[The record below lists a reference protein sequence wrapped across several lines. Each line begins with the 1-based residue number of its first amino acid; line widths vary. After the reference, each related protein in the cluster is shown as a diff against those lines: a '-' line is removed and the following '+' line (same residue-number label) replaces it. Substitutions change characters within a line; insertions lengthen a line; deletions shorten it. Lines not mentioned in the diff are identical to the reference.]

1 MASTNEG
8 AGVGTLAIIFLV
20 LAGVPALLPRR
31 QNALVAA
38 GAYLALM
45 LAVFF
50 WAQAGLGAMSRGEGP
65 AFFGTIFHVGMAQA
79 LLGASLVARAIAFS
93 VAKRVPV
100 SSKSRMVASLLLAFC
115 LTFALA
121 MAGYFMG
128 FAGKGLLVLAGALA
142 SPLVWF
148 ACSLLLMP
156 GSAFKPMP
164 QGRAA

>member
-1 MASTNEG
+1 MG
-8 AGVGTLAIIFLV
+8 ALAIIFLV
-20 LAGVPALLPRR
+20 LAGAPALLPRR
-31 QNALVAA
+31 RDVLAAA
-38 GAYLALM
+38 GVYLALM
-45 LAVFF
+45 FAMFF
-50 WAQAGLGAMSRGEGP
+50 WGHAELGSMSQGEGP
-65 AFFGTIFHVGMAQA
+65 AFFGTILYFGMAQA
-79 LLGASLVARAIAFS
+79 LLAGSLVARTIAFS
-93 VAKRVPV
+93 VAKRVPA

-121 MAGYFMG
+121 MAGYVMG

-164 QGRAA
+164 QSRAA

>member
-93 VAKRVPV
+93 
-100 SSKSRMVASLLLAFC
+100 SKSRMVASLLLAFC

-156 GSAFKPMP
+156 ASAFKPMP